1 MAYDSRFIKETP
13 ELQPRYAA
21 RFYATLSNTKGRTPF
36 VRRDD
41 ESTFGFYPIYP
52 EWKRPSAYRRD
63 IALPPAVGPLWYRE
77 EIVAPPQAFAPFV
90 SDIRVDHDSLI
101 PLIPDVTME
110 RGLGLVSERAM
121 QLLEKLFPGGSY
133 FWPVTIRSQ
142 GGTPIDR
149 PYFRWVQ
156 RQQVTFNRA
165 AADAM
170 ETATGQKLPQITIF
184 TDMFGAVFDERGR
197 HDILH
202 NEALRTVLDGIPFW
216 TSDLSCS
223 SPVYR
228 AETFR
233 ALKAAGLTGLREV
246 RDYDPEEV
254 ESHHKRGEYIGVI
267 P

>member
-13 ELQPRYAA
+13 ELQPRHVA
-21 RFYATLSNTKGRTPF
+21 RFYATLDNSKGSMPF
-36 VRRDD
+36 ADVPS
-41 ESTFGFYPIYP
+41 EWGFGFYPIYP

-63 IALPPAVGPLWYRE
+63 IALPPEVGPLWYRE

-101 PLIPDVTME
+101 PLIPDITME
-110 RGLGLVSERAM
+110 RGLGLVSEQAM
-121 QLLEKLFPGGSY
+121 QLLEGVFPGGSY
-133 FWPVTIRSQ
+133 FWPVTIRSKD
-142 GGTPIDR
+142 GTPIDR

-156 RQQVTFNRA
+156 RQQVTFDVDA
-165 AADAM
+165 ANAM
-170 ETATGQKLPQITIF
+170 EKATGQKLPRTTVF
-184 TDMFGAVFDERGR
+184 AESFNAVPDRRGR
-197 HDILH
+197 YDILH

-216 TSDLSCS
+216 TGDLCCS

-246 RDYDPEEV
+246 RKTEDEYD
-254 ESHHKRGEYIGVI
+254 HKRGEYIGVI

>member
-1 MAYDSRFIKETP
+1 MAYDSRFKQETP
-13 ELQPRYAA
+13 ELQPRHVA
-21 RFYATLSNTKGRTPF
+21 RFYATLTNSKGRMPF
-36 VRRDD
+36 VDVHG
-41 ESTFGFYPIYP
+41 EWGFGFYPIYP

-90 SDIRVDHDSLI
+90 SDIHVDHDSLI
-101 PLIPDVTME
+101 PLIPDVTMD

-133 FWPVTIRSQ
+133 FWPVTIRSKD
-142 GGTPIDR
+142 GTPIDR

-156 RQQVTFNRA
+156 RQQVTFDVDTAN
-165 AADAM
+165 AM
-170 ETATGQKLPQITIF
+170 EAATGRKLPRTTVF
-184 TDMFGAVFDERGR
+184 AESFKAVPDRRGR
-197 HDILH
+197 YDILH

-216 TSDLSCS
+216 AGDIRCS

-246 RDYDPEEV
+246 RKTEDEYD
-254 ESHHKRGEYIGVI
+254 HKRGEYIGVI

>member
-1 MAYDSRFIKETP
+1 MAYTARFKEETP
-13 ELQPRYAA
+13 ELQPRHAA
-21 RFYATLSNTKGRTPF
+21 RFYATLDNSKGSMPF
-36 VRRDD
+36 ADVPS
-41 ESTFGFYPIYP
+41 EWGFGFYPIYP

-63 IALPPAVGPLWYRE
+63 IALPPEVGPLWYRE

-101 PLIPDVTME
+101 PLIPDITME

-121 QLLEKLFPGGSY
+121 QLLEGLFPGGSY
-133 FWPVTIRSQ
+133 FWPVTIRSKD
-142 GGTPIDR
+142 GTPIDR

-156 RQQVTFNRA
+156 RQQVTFDVD

-170 ETATGQKLPQITIF
+170 ETATDQKLPRTTMFSDIF
-184 TDMFGAVFDERGR
+184 SSVFDRRGR
-197 HDILH
+197 CDILQ

-216 TSDLSCS
+216 AGDIRCS

-246 RDYDPEEV
+246 RDYDPETA

>member
-1 MAYDSRFIKETP
+1 MAYDSRFKQEIP
-13 ELQPRYAA
+13 ELQPRHVA
-21 RFYATLSNTKGRTPF
+21 RFYATLSNSKGRMPF
-36 VRRDD
+36 VDVHG
-41 ESTFGFYPIYP
+41 EWGFGFYPIYP

-90 SDIRVDHDSLI
+90 SDIRVEHDSLI
-101 PLIPDVTME
+101 PLIPDITMD

-121 QLLEKLFPGGSY
+121 QVLEGLFPGGSY

-156 RQQVTFNRA
+156 RQQVTFDVD

-170 ETATGQKLPQITIF
+170 EAATGQKLPRTTIF
-184 TDMFGAVFDERGR
+184 AEFFKAVPDRRGR
-197 HDILH
+197 YDILH
-202 NEALRTVLDGIPFW
+202 NEALRAVLDGIPFW
-216 TSDLSCS
+216 AGDLKCEF
-223 SPVYR
+223 PVFR

-246 RDYDPEEV
+246 RKTEDEYD
-254 ESHHKRGEYIGVI
+254 HKRGEYIGVI

>member
-1 MAYDSRFIKETP
+1 MAYDSRFKQETP
-13 ELQPRYAA
+13 ELQPRHVA
-21 RFYATLSNTKGRTPF
+21 RFYATLYNSKGRMPF
-36 VRRDD
+36 VRLDG
-41 ESTFGFYPIYP
+41 EWAFGNYLEYP

-63 IALPPAVGPLWYRE
+63 IALPPGVGPLWYHE

-90 SDIRVDHDSLI
+90 TDIRIEHDSLI
-101 PLIPDVTME
+101 PLIPDVTMQ
-110 RGLGLVSERAM
+110 RGLGLVSEQAM
-121 QLLEKLFPGGSY
+121 ELLERLFPGGSY

-149 PYFRWVQ
+149 RYFRWVQ

-170 ETATGQKLPQITIF
+170 ETATGLKLPQFTIF
-184 TDMFGAVFDERGR
+184 SDSIKALIDDRGR
-197 HDILH
+197 YDILH
-202 NEALRTVLDGIPFW
+202 NEALRKVLDDIPFW
-216 TSDLSCS
+216 AGDLDCS

-246 RDYDPEEV
+246 RDYDPETA
-254 ESHHKRGEYIGVI
+254 ESHHKRGEFIGVI

>member
-13 ELQPRYAA
+13 ELQPRHVA

-36 VRRDD
+36 VDVHG
-41 ESTFGFYPIYP
+41 EWAFGFYPINP
-52 EWKRPSAYRRD
+52 DWKRPSAYRRD
-63 IALPPAVGPLWYRE
+63 IALPSGVGPLWFRE

-90 SDIRVDHDSLI
+90 TDILVDHDSLI
-101 PLIPDVTME
+101 PLIPDVTMQ
-110 RGLGLVSERAM
+110 RGLGLVSEQAM
-121 QLLEKLFPGGSY
+121 ELLERLFPGGSY

-149 PYFRWVQ
+149 RYFRWVQ

-170 ETATGQKLPQITIF
+170 ETATGLKLPQF
-184 TDMFGAVFDERGR
+184 TMFSDSIKALIDDRGR
-197 HDILH
+197 YDILH

-216 TSDLSCS
+216 AGDLCCS

-246 RDYDPEEV
+246 RDYDPETA
-254 ESHHKRGEYIGVI
+254 ESHHKRGEFIGVI

>member
-1 MAYDSRFIKETP
+1 MAYDSRFIAETP
-13 ELQPRYAA
+13 ELQPRHAA
-21 RFYATLSNTKGRTPF
+21 RFYATLDNSKGRMPF
-36 VRRDD
+36 VDVPG
-41 ESTFGFYPIYP
+41 EWGFGFYPIYP
-52 EWKRPSAYRRD
+52 DWKRPSAYRRD
-63 IALPPAVGPLWYRE
+63 IALPPGVGPLWYRE

-101 PLIPDVTME
+101 PLIPDITMD

-121 QLLEKLFPGGSY
+121 QLLEGLFPGGSY

-156 RQQVTFNRA
+156 RQQVTFNVD

-170 ETATGQKLPQITIF
+170 ETATGQKLPQTTMFSDIF
-184 TDMFGAVFDERGR
+184 SSVLDLRG
-197 HDILH
+197 HYDILH

-216 TSDLSCS
+216 AGDLSCS

-233 ALKAAGLTGLREV
+233 ALKAAGLTGLHEV
-246 RDYDPEEV
+246 RDYDPETN
-254 ESHHKRGEYIGVI
+254 ESHHRRGEYIGVI

>member
-1 MAYDSRFIKETP
+1 MAYDSRFIAETP
-13 ELQPRYAA
+13 ELQPRHAA

-101 PLIPDVTME
+101 PLIPDITME

-121 QLLEKLFPGGSY
+121 QLLERLFPGGSY
-133 FWPVTIRSQ
+133 FWPVTIRSK

-156 RQQVTFNRA
+156 RQQVTFDVDA
-165 AADAM
+165 ANAT
-170 ETATGQKLPQITIF
+170 ERATGQKLPETTIF
-184 TDMFGAVFDERGR
+184 SDLFSSILDRRGR
-197 HDILH
+197 YDILH

-216 TSDLSCS
+216 AGDIRCS

-254 ESHHKRGEYIGVI
+254 ESHHKRGEFIGVI

>member
-1 MAYDSRFIKETP
+1 MAYDSRFKQETP
-13 ELQPRYAA
+13 ELQPRHVA
-21 RFYATLSNTKGRTPF
+21 RFYATLYNSKGRMPF
-36 VRRDD
+36 TDVPG
-41 ESTFGFYPIYP
+41 EWGFGFYPKFP

-63 IALPPAVGPLWYRE
+63 IALPAGVGPLWYHE

-90 SDIRVDHDSLI
+90 SDIHVDHDSLI

-121 QLLEKLFPGGSY
+121 QLLEGVFPGGSY
-133 FWPVTIRSQ
+133 FWPVTIRSKD
-142 GGTPIDR
+142 GTPIDR

-156 RQQVTFNRA
+156 RQQVTFDVD

-170 ETATGQKLPQITIF
+170 ERATGQKLPRTTVF
-184 TDMFGAVFDERGR
+184 AESFNAVPDRRGR
-197 HDILH
+197 YDILH

-216 TSDLSCS
+216 TGDLCCA

-246 RDYDPEEV
+246 RKTEDEYD
-254 ESHHKRGEYIGVI
+254 HKRGEYIGVI

>member
-1 MAYDSRFIKETP
+1 MAYDSRFIAETP
-13 ELQPRYAA
+13 ELQPRHVA
-21 RFYATLSNTKGRTPF
+21 RFYATLYNSKGRMPF
-36 VRRDD
+36 ADVPG
-41 ESTFGFYPIYP
+41 EWGFGFYPKFP

-63 IALPPAVGPLWYRE
+63 IALPPGVGPLWYRE
-77 EIVAPPQAFAPFV
+77 EIVAPPQAFAQFV
-90 SDIRVDHDSLI
+90 TDIRVDHDSLI

-133 FWPVTIRSQ
+133 FWPVTIRSKD
-142 GGTPIDR
+142 GTPIDR
-149 PYFRWVQ
+149 RYFRWVQ

-170 ETATGQKLPQITIF
+170 ETATGLKLPQFTIF
-184 TDMFGAVFDERGR
+184 SDSIKALIDDRGR
-197 HDILH
+197 YDILR
-202 NEALRTVLDGIPFW
+202 NEALRKVLDDIPFW
-216 TSDLSCS
+216 AGDLICS

-246 RDYDPEEV
+246 RDYDPETA
-254 ESHHKRGEYIGVI
+254 ESHHKRGEFIGVI

>member
-1 MAYDSRFIKETP
+1 MAYDSHFKQEIP
-13 ELQPRYAA
+13 ELQPRHVA
-21 RFYATLSNTKGRTPF
+21 RFYATLYNSKGRMPF
-36 VRRDD
+36 ADVPG
-41 ESTFGFYPIYP
+41 EWGFGFYPKFP

-63 IALPPAVGPLWYRE
+63 IALPAGVGPLWYHE

-101 PLIPDVTME
+101 PLIPDITME

-121 QLLEKLFPGGSY
+121 QLLEGVFPGGSY
-133 FWPVTIRSQ
+133 FWPVTIRSKD
-142 GGTPIDR
+142 GTPIDR

-156 RQQVTFNRA
+156 RQQVTFDVDA
-165 AADAM
+165 ANAM
-170 ETATGQKLPQITIF
+170 ERATGQKLPRTTVF
-184 TDMFGAVFDERGR
+184 SESFNAVPDRRGR
-197 HDILH
+197 YDILH

-216 TSDLSCS
+216 TGDLCCS

-246 RDYDPEEV
+246 RKTEDEYD
-254 ESHHKRGEYIGVI
+254 HKRGEYIGVI